1 MVQNKF
7 LKQPREVYDGDND
20 VKKEILC
27 ESTTKKNH
35 YPKRRLSIAINGKIK
50 GDSEKM
56 ERRFSILI
64 EDPDEINNSTAK
76 SKSINPEQNSVG
88 SRRYSIIFKSNSDK
102 ELNENEMTH
111 LLEKITNGDV
121 NNNDKRGTNETFEVT
136 SLDIELLG
144 LDIEMIPK
152 IPGCIVLPTTTT
164 AMKKN
169 MTKKATATCLRNKSN
184 ETSIHLKPS
193 FLDIIIGSS
202 SSNNTHEGIELEAYL
217 RTLYVDEYRLA
228 ENTLEQALIVCKVI
242 DSVKEMGG
250 KFLAEHSNNKEG
262 YYEVDDWFA
271 SEKIKGILKLST
283 SYI

>member
-7 LKQPREVYDGDND
+7 LKQPQEVYDGDND
-20 VKKEILC
+20 AKKEILR
-27 ESTTKKNH
+27 ESTTEQNQ

-64 EDPDEINNSTAK
+64 EGPDEINESSAK
-76 SKSINPEQNSVG
+76 SRNIDPEQKSVG
-88 SRRYSIIFKSNSDK
+88 SRRYSIIFKSNLDK
-102 ELNENEMTH
+102 KFKENDMTH
-111 LLEKITNGDV
+111 LFDKITNGDV
-121 NNNDKRGTNETFEVT
+121 NNDRRGRNETFEVT

-164 AMKKN
+164 MKKN
-169 MTKKATATCLRNKSN
+169 TTKDITYSRKKSN
-184 ETSIHLKPS
+184 ETSIRLKPS
-193 FLDIIIGSS
+193 FLDVIIGSS
-202 SSNNTHEGIELEAYL
+202 SSNNTHEGIELESYL

-228 ENTLEQALIVCKVI
+228 ENTLDQALIVCKVI

-250 KFLAEHSNNKEG
+250 KFLAESSHNKER

>member
-7 LKQPREVYDGDND
+7 LKQPQEVYDGDND
-20 VKKEILC
+20 AKKEILR
-27 ESTTKKNH
+27 ESTTEQNQ

-64 EDPDEINNSTAK
+64 EGPDEINESSAK
-76 SKSINPEQNSVG
+76 SRNIDPEQKSVG
-88 SRRYSIIFKSNSDK
+88 SRRYSIIFKSNLDK
-102 ELNENEMTH
+102 KFKENDMTH
-111 LLEKITNGDV
+111 LFDKITNGDV
-121 NNNDKRGTNETFEVT
+121 NNDRRGRNETFEVT

-152 IPGCIVLPTTTT
+152 IPGCIVLPTI
-164 AMKKN
+164 KN
-169 MTKKATATCLRNKSN
+169 AKDNIYSRNKSN
-184 ETSIHLKPS
+184 EASMHLKPS

-202 SSNNTHEGIELEAYL
+202 SNMHEGMELEAYL

-228 ENTLEQALIVCKVI
+228 ENKLEQALIVCKVM

-250 KFLAEHSNNKEG
+250 KFLTESSNNKER

-271 SEKIKGILKLST
+271 AEKIKGILKRRLST